1 MSSAMIKSTLG
12 RWGSAFCESAAGA
25 AADAESPAEAAAAP
39 AVMAKYLSISE
50 TLVIILQIYK
60 ESVFFQNRPALLPW
74 QAFQG
79 HFRGYPQCRTGGGDF
94 TLKLLRHAGHRR
106 AGW

>member
-1 MSSAMIKSTLG
+1 MIKSTLG

-60 ESVFFQNRPALLPW
+60 ESGFYQNRPALLPW
-74 QAFQG
+74 QG
-79 HFRGYPQCRTGGGDF
+79 
-94 TLKLLRHAGHRR
+94 GHRR
-106 AGW
+106 GGLATVLALFVPGPPEF